1 MRRINLRAE
10 NLAREICRQEKLAYD
25 TVHCLAEA
33 LLCRY
38 AIGRKALQGVGNQS
52 LEVITKEK
60 QRIRRK
66 YIEII
71 SGGHKYTDAE
81 YEDFIWEVVRSRW
94 FMEKADMIMD
104 SIEEMV
110 DGKISTTPYNPMNE
124 EERRLEGKQ
133 LKTILKLAY
142 LNSENQLKTKKEIMA
157 EMEISEAT
165 FDRRHPVAIVLF
177 GILMWIYAN
186 RREQED
192 INAGIVDKPVY
203 YKEKIGAC

>member
-1 MRRINLRAE
+1 MRRKKLIAE
-10 NLAREICRQEKLAYD
+10 GLAREICRQEKIAYGK
-25 TVHCLAEA
+25 VRCLAEA

-38 AIGRKALQGVGNQS
+38 AVGRKALKGAGNES

-71 SGGHKYTDAE
+71 SGGHNYTDAE

-110 DGKISTTPYNPMNE
+110 DGKISTTPYNPRNE

-142 LNSENQLKTKKEIMA
+142 LSDKNQLKTKKEIMT

-165 FDRRHPVAIVLF
+165 FDRRHPVAVVLF